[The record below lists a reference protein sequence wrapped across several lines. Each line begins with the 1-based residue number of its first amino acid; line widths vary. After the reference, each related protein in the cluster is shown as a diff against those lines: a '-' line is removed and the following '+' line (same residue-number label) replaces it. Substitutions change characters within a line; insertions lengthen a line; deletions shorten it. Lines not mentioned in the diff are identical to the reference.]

1 MLLQLLDIFVN
12 NIAPI
17 LLVAGI
23 GFYLARRFEIDA
35 RSLGRVTFNVFS
47 PALVFYRLSHN
58 EVSPQELG
66 QILLAIAL
74 IIVILAMITWVVL
87 KIQGHS
93 RVEQAGVMLCA
104 LTPNNG
110 NYGLPL
116 IALAFDDAVLDAAV
130 IAFVILVMV
139 QYTVGVYIASSGH
152 KGTREAL
159 TTVLRVPMFYA
170 LLAGL
175 ILNQLHITVPT
186 PLDSSLKLMAEGS
199 FPLMLIMLGIQLSRA
214 RLERL
219 RPVIMGTMLRM
230 FVAPLVAVAVAIA
243 LNLPSPM
250 FIAVVV
256 QASMPIAV
264 NTTVFAMEFELDQQ
278 QISGSV
284 LLSTLLSPI
293 TLSFI
298 ILALRQTFNTGG

>member
-47 PALVFYRLSHN
+47 PALVFYSLSHN
-58 EVSPQELG
+58 EVRPQELG
-66 QILLAIAL
+66 QILLAVAL
-74 IIVILAMITWVVL
+74 YTSILALVTFVL
-87 KIQGHS
+87 VKIQGHS
-93 RVEQAGVMLCA
+93 RIEQAGVMLCA

-110 NYGLPL
+110 NYGVPL
-116 IALAFDDAVLDAAV
+116 IALAFGGDVLADAVIV
-130 IAFVILVMV
+130 FVIMVMV

-152 KGTREAL
+152 KSTRDAL
-159 TTVLRVPMFYA
+159 ATVLRVPMFYA

-175 ILNQLHITVPT
+175 ILNLLDITIPA
-186 PLDSSLKLMAEGS
+186 PIDRSLKLMADGS

-214 RLERL
+214 RLDRL
-219 RPVIMGTMLRM
+219 RPVILATMLRM
-230 FVAPLVAVAVAIA
+230 FVAPLIA
-243 LNLPSPM
+243 LAVVIALGLPSAM
-250 FIAVVV
+250 FIAIVV
-256 QASMPIAV
+256 QASMPVAV
-264 NTTVFAMEFELDQQ
+264 NTTVLAMEFELSQE

-284 LLSTLLSPI
+284 LLSTLLSPL

-298 ILALRQTFNTGG
+298 ILAFRQTFNLGG